1 MCSTILHFLS
11 KCLKRTP
18 KSPPRS
24 KYPLLTESPPP
35 YKKDFNMINKFR
47 VPPYSKWTDF
57 PVFVPDINYGYVI
70 RCYDGDTITI
80 VSNPYGELCRFTL
93 RISGLDTPELKG
105 STALEK
111 SAAEIVR
118 DELKIKISNKYVRIK
133 IHGNDKYGRLLADI
147 WLDEGS
153 NNNECS
159 INKWLLDNK
168 YALPYDGGKKSIFQ
182 DEFLMAIM
190 RKKYNRVVKNQS
202 KKDVN
207 DNGDVS
213 LSSDNSL

>member
-24 KYPLLTESPPP
+24 EYPPLKDSPSS
-35 YKKDFNMINKFR
+35 YKKEFHMINEFR

-57 PVFVPDINYGYVI
+57 PVFVPDIKYGYVI

-105 STALEK
+105 STVLEK

-118 DELKIKISNKYVRIK
+118 DEIKKMILNKYVRIK

-147 WLDEGS
+147 WVDGYS
-153 NNNECS
+153 DS
-159 INKWLLDNK
+159 INQWLLDNK
-168 YALPYDGGKKSIFQ
+168 YALPYDGGKKSVFQ
-182 DEFLMAIM
+182 DEFLMAII
-190 RKKYNRVVKNQS
+190 RKNYNIVVKNQS

-207 DNGDVS
+207 DSSDAS
-213 LSSDNSL
+213 RSSDNSL